1 MKNQIYQKFIYYS
14 NQNFLGCIDKRKN
27 QLKLDL
33 QEEFLSHIYYI
44 FSYIQKEEIK
54 CNNVIKQYKIVL
66 L

>member
-1 MKNQIYQKFIYYS
+1 MKNLYIIVTKI
-14 NQNFLGCIDKRKN
+14 FLAVFGKRKN